1 MPSKLN
7 TEFNY
12 RYQVMGE
19 TVWEKIKILK
29 GFLEGRERAAD
40 MQAVT
45 ALKRRAA
52 ESKLQYLKD
61 TGAPEYQILELEADI
76 LEGKSFEK
84 TEHELYDLNQ
94 QELEILKRYLAECY
108 EVAEPTRIPGYT
120 DEQMFEYNAA
130 NEFTAMI
137 GREIYAEILATGRP
151 SPAKLRNAMSNPVT
165 WAALQHAGLI
175 PPNAHSIVGSN
186 DPDHVGLIPVDED
199 GKEIDPLQLQNTMA
213 SLTTGKPE

>member
-40 MQAVT
+40 MQEVSN
-45 ALKRRAA
+45 LKRRAA

-61 TGAPEYQILELEADI
+61 TGAPEYEILELEADL
-76 LEGKSFEK
+76 LESKSFDK
-84 TEHELYDLNQ
+84 TQQELYDLNN
-94 QELEILKRYLAECY
+94 QELEILHRYLAECY
-108 EVAEPTRIPGYT
+108 EIAEPTRVPGYT

-137 GREIYAEILATGRP
+137 GREIYAEILSTGRP

-175 PPNAHSIVGSN
+175 PPNAYRVIGSD
-186 DPDHVGLIPVDED
+186 DPEHVGLIAVDEN
-199 GKEIDPLQLQNTMA
+199 GKEVDPKLLAQQTA
-213 SLTTGKPE
+213 SLPTNSQQ